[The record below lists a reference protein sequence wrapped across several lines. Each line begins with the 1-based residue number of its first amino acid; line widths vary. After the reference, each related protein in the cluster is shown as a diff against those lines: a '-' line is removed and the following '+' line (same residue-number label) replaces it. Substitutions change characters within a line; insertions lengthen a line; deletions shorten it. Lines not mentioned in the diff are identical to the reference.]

1 MQFVPDDPIHP
12 GEILKQ
18 DFLMEYGLSVEKAA
32 SDLRVD
38 VDTLADIVDG
48 SGAITAEM
56 ALRLARYFETSAE
69 FWLNLQRSYDLS
81 LAMKSTAGLEKIRPV
96 RAA

>member
-1 MQFVPDDPIHP
+1 MRFVPQDPIHP

-18 DFLMEYGLSVEKAA
+18 DFLAEYDVSSERAA
-32 SDLRVD
+32 SDLGVPSMA
-38 VDTLADIVDG
+38 LEDIVRG
-48 SGAITAEM
+48 TGRVTAEM
-56 ALRLARYFETSAE
+56 ALRLARYFETSPE

-81 LAMKSTAGLEKIRPV
+81 LALKSASDLENIRPV